1 MKCGDY
7 EDIEIQ
13 DGEILKISSKRQ
25 DTEKTKFDFDEYGS
39 CGYDWRKGLNIQM
52 PLSM

>member
-1 MKCGDY
+1 MYASTISILWKALVDTELFRDLKCGDY

-25 DTEKTKFDFDEYGS
+25 DTE
-39 CGYDWRKGLNIQM
+39 N
-52 PLSM
+52 